1 MLKNKIK
8 KIFRLNKKGV
18 SASVESAGM
27 FLVIALMMGLVLQ
40 VTIWSLAQITVK
52 SAAYEAARGGA
63 KVGKVYAKTR
73 AETIAKEYGKG
84 ILGFWEPSIEA
95 NSDSDSGEITV
106 IVIQKIPVIS
116 KIFPQATVQGISKET
131 IEEIA

>member
-95 NSDSDSGEITV
+95 NSDSGEITV